1 MSTTFNKVLVS
12 LVGVATPLGFYRGV
26 QSYHWERS
34 LSVASQQPQQPG
46 QEYLYTVAAGHGL
59 MGSLVYLCP
68 LMVVQNVAKELHR
81 LEVNLR
87 GMENLKHTR
96 YYNELL

>member
-1 MSTTFNKVLVS
+1 MSTTFNKFLIS

-34 LSVASQQPQQPG
+34 RLSTGHKTNPPD
-46 QEYLYTVAAGHGL
+46 EYLYTVAAGHGL
-59 MGSLVYLCP
+59 VGTLVYLCP
-68 LMVVQNVAKELHR
+68 LMVFQNVAKELHR
-81 LEVNLR
+81 LEVSVRQL
-87 GMENLKHTR
+87 EHLKGTS

>member
-34 LSVASQQPQQPG
+34 RSLAPQQPG
-46 QEYLYTVAAGHGL
+46 QDYLYTIAAGHGL
-59 MGSLVYLCP
+59 FGSMIYLCP
-68 LMVVQNVAKELHR
+68 LMVFQNVGKELHR

-87 GMENLKHTR
+87 QLDGLKQTR
-96 YYNELL
+96 YYNELI